1 MHSLTSGP
9 AKMHGM
15 LRSAMLLAACLLA
28 AALLLAPIA
37 ISRTGSSGPS
47 GLLVA
52 AGICLFSGLLG
63 EAAGRAVAQ
72 NSPVGAALVG
82 MMVRMFAPLA
92 VCVALLAIGQSGR
105 THVYFI
111 GYLITFY
118 MVTLGLET
126 WLAVKRASVV
136 APKLDRSAR

>member
-1 MHSLTSGP
+1 
-9 AKMHGM
+9 MHGL
-15 LRSAMLLAACLLA
+15 LRSAMLVAACLLA

-37 ISRTGSSGPS
+37 ISRSGSNGPTG
-47 GLLVA
+47 LAVA
-52 AGICLFSGLLG
+52 AGICLFSGLLA

-82 MMVRMFAPLA
+82 MMVRIFVPLA
-92 VCVALLAIGQSGR
+92 VCVALLAVGESGR

-111 GYLITFY
+111 GYLTAFY
-118 MVTLGLET
+118 MVMLGLET
-126 WLAVKRASVV
+126 WLAVKRASVA